1 VSALSNLERML
12 FSASAEPEVL
22 HDWRERIL
30 STILMVSAALGALT
44 AVPSIWLAL
53 RQGMWPIAWIDGA
66 ALVWVTLLWRKTGL
80 AYRFRATNLLVLLY
94 LLGAWF
100 LLNIGP
106 ASQIYLMA
114 VPVMAAL
121 LLGIRPALLA
131 LAINA
136 VTLLTLGYL
145 GNTDLHVPGFG
156 DRPFVEWV
164 VITIN
169 FLFIN
174 AVITISCGVLLNRL
188 ESSLERQ
195 LEISHTLKDGQVHL
209 QHVNAELQRAA
220 NALNHM
226 AYFDELTGLPNR
238 RLLLDRLG
246 HAVAA
251 ARRGP
256 LGGALLY
263 LDLDRFK
270 NINDAR
276 GHGAG
281 DALLVAVAQRLGSL
295 MREEDTVARLGGDE
309 FVILSAPTLRVHE
322 PAPESD
328 ARAARV
334 IAGKVREAFE
344 RPFIVDGQ
352 PYRVSAS
359 IGVVVLGSPGEQSA
373 EEMLRNADTAMY
385 RAKAA
390 GRNRIAFFEAVMQR
404 EVEEHLALENE
415 LAQAIA
421 NDQLALHVQSQVD
434 PAGIVVGVELLL
446 RWTHPVLGPISP
458 ARFIPIAEESN
469 LIVQLGDWVLE
480 RACRAQLR
488 LKTAGHE
495 VPVSV
500 NVSPRQFHQADFVD
514 HALAVLD
521 RTGADARLLVFEV
534 TEGLLLEN
542 LERTV
547 PRMQELASR
556 GIRFSVDDFGT
567 GYSSLAYLR
576 RLPLHELKIDR
587 SFIQEMPGDA
597 SATAIVQMILSMA
610 RHLGLKVVAEGVE
623 TRAQADFLCAHGCD
637 ALQGFLYSRPQP
649 LDEWLAT
656 PKHTH
661 SLFANL

>member
-1 VSALSNLERML
+1 MSALANLERLL
-12 FSASAEPEVL
+12 FSAPAEPEVL

-30 STILMVSAALGALT
+30 STILMVSAVLGALT

-66 ALVWVTLLWRKTGL
+66 ALVWVTLLWRKTTL
-80 AYRFRATNLLVLLY
+80 PYRFRATNLLVLLY

-131 LAINA
+131 LGVNA
-136 VTLLTLGYL
+136 LTLLTLGYL
-145 GNTDLHVPGFG
+145 GNTDLHVPGFT
-156 DRPFVEWV
+156 DRSFIEWV

-174 AVITISCGVLLNRL
+174 AVITISCGVLLNQL

-195 LEISHTLKDGQVHL
+195 LEISHTLKEGQEHL
-209 QHVNAELQRAA
+209 QRVNAELQRAA

-246 HAVAA
+246 HALAS

-281 DALLVAVAQRLGSL
+281 DALLGAVAQRLGSL

-309 FVILSAPTLRVHE
+309 FVILSAPSLRVHE

-334 IAGKVREAFE
+334 IAGKVREAFD
-344 RPFIVDGQ
+344 RPFVVDGQ

-359 IGVVVLGSPGEQSA
+359 IGVVGTLAGFLLGLVHYLFHRSTTRIEPTCYLQD
-373 EEMLRNADTAMY
+373 LFTAPTARGRGVA
-385 RAKAA
+385 RAL
-390 GRNRIAFFEAVMQR
+390 IEAVAVRTRVSSSTIRM
-404 EVEEHLALENE
+404 V
-415 LAQAIA
+415 
-421 NDQLALHVQSQVD
+421 
-434 PAGIVVGVELLL
+434 PAPGLGAVPGGVARRPTG
-446 RWTHPVLGPISP
+446 RW
-458 ARFIPIAEESN
+458 
-469 LIVQLGDWVLE
+469 
-480 RACRAQLR
+480 
-488 LKTAGHE
+488 
-495 VPVSV
+495 
-500 NVSPRQFHQADFVD
+500 
-514 HALAVLD
+514 
-521 RTGADARLLVFEV
+521 
-534 TEGLLLEN
+534 
-542 LERTV
+542 
-547 PRMQELASR
+547 
-556 GIRFSVDDFGT
+556 
-567 GYSSLAYLR
+567 
-576 RLPLHELKIDR
+576 
-587 SFIQEMPGDA
+587 
-597 SATAIVQMILSMA
+597 
-610 RHLGLKVVAEGVE
+610 
-623 TRAQADFLCAHGCD
+623 
-637 ALQGFLYSRPQP
+637 
-649 LDEWLAT
+649 
-656 PKHTH
+656 
-661 SLFANL
+661 